1 MNLNIS
7 QILEEELVM
16 AKATSRPE
24 DSVFLINEKG
34 QFCNANSDVYIN
46 FCDTNFLGINT
57 QKYDEIYSTK
67 KVFNTFSS
75 GVLAQQKFFE
85 KQLIDF
91 LHVKDTAIFPS
102 YNGIS
107 ADILENI
114 LNTEDAIIYDEN
126 INPALIR
133 GVRICKADKI
143 RYHHNDMDKLEEA
156 LKMTQMRRLRII
168 VTDGIF
174 YDLGDC
180 ANLSAIKKLAEHY
193 NALVL
198 LDDSFGFLTCGKNG
212 HGSDELCGVKN
223 FADIKLINMQNSLC
237 LSNGAI
243 VCGDSIIIELLKR
256 RSKVLKFSNS
266 LSERDFALASDIIS
280 QISINNLPIE
290 ILHQKTNRLCEIL
303 KQMNFEPKTPCAGIV
318 SFTSEKSIDSL
329 KRVFKEKKWI
339 CEYIKRGNLTLV
351 SLKVSAISTF

>member
-1 MNLNIS
+1 MKKILNGIDKPLLIVS
-7 QILEEELVM
+7 FILMIFGLLM
-16 AKATSRPE
+16 
-24 DSVFLINEKG
+24 
-34 QFCNANSDVYIN
+34 
-46 FCDTNFLGINT
+46 
-57 QKYDEIYSTK
+57 IYS
-67 KVFNTFSS
+67 SS
-75 GVLAQQKFFE
+75 SVSAVLRYNHPSYYFFE

-243 VCGDSIIIELLKR
+243 VSIVPKHCG
-256 RSKVLKFSNS
+256 RSSMC
-266 LSERDFALASDIIS
+266 
-280 QISINNLPIE
+280 P
-290 ILHQKTNRLCEIL
+290 
-303 KQMNFEPKTPCAGIV
+303 G
-318 SFTSEKSIDSL
+318 
-329 KRVFKEKKWI
+329 
-339 CEYIKRGNLTLV
+339 
-351 SLKVSAISTF
+351 